1 MAGTSIGDIVAHL
14 KLEMGEFTNSLN
26 KAKEQIQN
34 TGSKFEGLTKAG
46 EGVTAVGKALSVGV
60 TAPVMALGA
69 SIVKTQSQFQDS
81 MANVQALSGATGEEL
96 EKLN

>member
-26 KAKEQIQN
+26 VAKNQIQE
-34 TGSKFEGLTKAG
+34 TGSKFDGLTAAG
-46 EGVTAVGKALSVGV
+46 QSVTSVGKALTVGV

-81 MANVQALSGATGEEL
+81 MANVKALSGATGEEF
-96 EKLN
+96 EKLK